1 MHSAD
6 WWRYGI
12 NLFCT
17 IMPRF
22 GLDLALTSYMEEWAA
37 IMAEILWGKIKNL
50 WSAESRAWV
59 DISE

>member
-1 MHSAD
+1 
-6 WWRYGI
+6 
-12 NLFCT
+12 
-17 IMPRF
+17 MPRF
-22 GLDLALTSYMEEWAA
+22 GLELALTSYMEEMAA